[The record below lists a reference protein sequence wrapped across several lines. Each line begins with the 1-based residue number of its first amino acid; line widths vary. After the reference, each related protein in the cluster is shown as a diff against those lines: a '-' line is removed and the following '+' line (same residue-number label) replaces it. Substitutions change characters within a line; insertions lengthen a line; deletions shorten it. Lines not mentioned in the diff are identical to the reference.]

1 MASPPMR
8 RRRRLLAA
16 GIAAAAG
23 ASFGAALLAQ
33 PAEKTIR
40 VLAKKFEFI
49 PSDIS
54 LALGEPV
61 VLELTA
67 EDVTMGFYAADFKV
81 DVEIVPGSTTR
92 VRLVPDKAGTFG
104 FICDVFCGEGHE
116 DMGGT
121 IRVV

>member
-40 VLAKKFEFI
+40 VSAKKFEFN
-49 PSDIS
+49 PSEIT

-81 DVEIVPGSTTR
+81 DVEIVPDSITR
-92 VRLVPDKAGTFG
+92 VRLVPDKAGSFG

-121 IRVV
+121 IRGV